1 MGYPPFDTEAR
12 REPLRAL
19 LNEITGVDI
28 PTARLRGRPR
38 IPLAALVDP
47 TSRARLTA
55 VLDRVVDE
63 TRPAATMAVP
73 TIDEGTEATAG
84 TNDRTA

>member
-1 MGYPPFDTEAR
+1 MGHPPFDTEAG

-28 PTARLRGRPR
+28 PAARLRGRPC

-63 TRPAATMAVP
+63 TSPAATMVVP
-73 TIDEGTEATAG
+73 TIDDGTEATAG